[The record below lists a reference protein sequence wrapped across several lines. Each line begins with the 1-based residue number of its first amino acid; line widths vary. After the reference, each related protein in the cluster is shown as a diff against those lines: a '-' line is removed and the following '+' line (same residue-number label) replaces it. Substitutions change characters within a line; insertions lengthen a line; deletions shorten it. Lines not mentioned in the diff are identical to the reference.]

1 MKNIFKVIFI
11 IIIFTI
17 INTSYTKVMASTI
30 EASNKNIELKEGENK
45 FSLDIV
51 VDNEGQS
58 FSGGE
63 FGLKLEGAKLL
74 SVEYTEKNISSAG
87 PIERDGVTY
96 IGFFN
101 KENTFSDG
109 KVARLTFGY
118 DVNYE
123 GKVEIVE
130 SQITTRI
137 DKFTIDSN
145 KKINPLEIK
154 VVRSG
159 HEGEKQDENNKV
171 NKNEIQ
177 FAPTEKLPKQEILNA
192 INSSDKDVVINIL
205 KPTIIESEIFKAMK
219 GKSSNLVINLLD
231 ENKVVVI
238 SWIFNGKDI
247 TYDNIDFNADV
258 NNKIDEEIK
267 SKTLKSPLECLNL
280 PHIGYLPGKSK
291 VTYKVSDAFSSE
303 DKVNVFYNDGKIK
316 AVERGLDLLNGK
328 EVSFY
333 INTGG
338 KYFITTSQMKDVDK
352 EYYIDDNSINNSG
365 HSVKNNIWI
374 YTTILFGGTTMGLV
388 ILLLMQNKK
397 LQKIKREN

>member
-63 FGLKLEGAKLL
+63 FGLKLDGAKLL

-316 AVERGLDLLNGK
+316 SVERGLDLLNGK